1 MQATLVLIPGLLSDN
16 SVWEPVA
23 ALADMPTYFADA
35 TKDPSIESM
44 AARVVSETKGPL
56 IVVGHSMGGRI
67 AMEVTRQAPDRVTRL
82 VLANTGHHP
91 LKKGETEK
99 RQAKIDEG
107 YAEFAGMIKGWLPP
121 MMAASRHDDTAL
133 IDSLTS
139 MALEIGPEVHE
150 QQIKALVNRPNATE
164 YLPQVSCP
172 VLLLTGT
179 EDVWSPEKQHREI
192 QEMVADAELHVV
204 ENAGHFLPVEQPD
217 LTAELITNWLNSK
230 EEE

>member
-1 MQATLVLIPGLLSDN
+1 
-16 SVWEPVA
+16 
-23 ALADMPTYFADA
+23 
-35 TKDPSIESM
+35 
-44 AARVVSETKGPL
+44 
-56 IVVGHSMGGRI
+56 
-67 AMEVTRQAPDRVTRL
+67 
-82 VLANTGHHP
+82 
-91 LKKGETEK
+91 
-99 RQAKIDEG
+99 
-107 YAEFAGMIKGWLPP
+107 
-121 MMAASRHDDTAL
+121 
-133 IDSLTS
+133 